1 MPRPLDFIE
10 IVVNANPIE
19 TALAAPELKPATFG
33 HSTMRGHFWLWIKKI
48 AENIGNKLEICQ
60 KYGFI
65 VLSWLIAII
74 STTQTIF
81 EYT

>member
-1 MPRPLDFIE
+1 MMVKKVKAGP
-10 IVVNANPIE
+10 
-19 TALAAPELKPATFG
+19 
-33 HSTMRGHFWLWIKKI
+33 MRKL

-60 KYGFI
+60 KYGGM
-65 VLSWLIAII
+65 VLNWPIAII